1 MAQVKVAIVED
12 NPITVR
18 SLCQTIDWASLGC
31 VVVGT
36 ASDGESGRELLL
48 QKRPDILLT
57 DIRMPK
63 LDGLEMLEAVRPVLP
78 DMKAIIITGYDQFQY
93 ASRAIKLAVFD
104 YILKPIQN
112 EEVVKAVNRAIDL
125 MQRQMAADVAMTQ
138 VDKLRMKAQ
147 ILSLLTNDSRVGQNV
162 NQSLEDTGL
171 WSPAYYLMII
181 QPEEPGAI
189 PLSTLNGM
197 DDLLAGCQMRALS
210 VVLYD
215 SLVVYVMRENTGDGW
230 RDEVERV
237 CQRIERTLPAK
248 VRIGIS
254 SLATSHHQIR
264 QTYHQARQALW
275 ESAMSHISG
284 TCVYYHAENT
294 ENDGLM
300 TEVRRKIEELIE
312 KAELT
317 DESAHEAAQVITEI
331 SGQQYSQLRSL
342 VSLYSLMLFRKF
354 PCTMTADIDRAMS
367 APWFVTGREEV
378 EKCLKSLHKALSEGN
393 DASENKCSLLTRN
406 VLEYIRLHGAE
417 KLELND
423 IADMYHVSV
432 NYLSALI
439 RKETGI
445 TFREHLQNAKMEI
458 AHTMLADPRIL
469 VEEVGSAIGYSNY
482 ISFYN
487 AFKRAEHMTPTEYRN
502 KLARS

>member
-1 MAQVKVAIVED
+1 MPQVKVAIVED
-12 NPITVR
+12 NPVTVR
-18 SLCQTIDWASLGC
+18 SLTQTIDWAALGC
-31 VVVGT
+31 VLVGT

-63 LDGLEMLEAVRPVLP
+63 LDGLEMLQAVRPVLP

-104 YILKPIQN
+104 YILKPIRN
-112 EEVVKAVNRAIDL
+112 EEVEKAVARAVDL
-125 MQRQMAADVAMTQ
+125 MQRQMAADVALTQ

-162 NQSLEDTGL
+162 NQTLEDAGL

-197 DDLLAGCQMRALS
+197 DDLLESCQIRALS

-215 SLVVYVMRENTGDGW
+215 SLVVYVMREDTGDGW

-237 CQRIERTLPAK
+237 CQRIDEALPAR

-254 SLATSHHQIR
+254 ALATSHHRIR

-284 TCVYYHAENT
+284 TCVYYQEENT

-312 KAELT
+312 QAELT
-317 DESAHEAAQVITEI
+317 DESACAAARVICEI
-331 SGQQYSQLRSL
+331 SAQQYSQLRSL

-354 PCTMTADIDRAMS
+354 PCTMTSDIDRAMS
-367 APWFVTGREEV
+367 APWFVTGREDV
-378 EKCLKSLHKALSEGN
+378 EKCLIALHIALKEGN
-393 DASENKCSLLTRN
+393 GLAENKCSLLTRN

-423 IADMYHVSV
+423 IAEMYHVSV

-445 TFREHLQNAKMEI
+445 TFREHLQKAKMEI

-487 AFKRAEHMTPTEYRN
+487 AFKRVEHMTPTEYRN
-502 KLARS
+502 RLARS